1 MVLILKYTKYSVK
14 NFFEKNKKTACLRVK
29 KEIKMSEPTYLQGI
43 KSGFEGCSHKRWTLT
58 LQNGFSIYLLQWLFK
73 R

>member
-1 MVLILKYTKYSVK
+1 MA
-14 NFFEKNKKTACLRVK
+14 ELRVK
-29 KEIKMSEPTYLQGI
+29 KEVKMSKSTYLQGMN
-43 KSGFEGCSHKRWTLT
+43 SEFEGCSHKRWTLT